1 MIRNLFVGGILFLLL
16 LIEVSCQ
23 KKEVI
28 LNEQQF
34 TNLLID
40 MHRLDG
46 VLAANRDIESY
57 SELNSY
63 SYYNDLFKK
72 YGITQADFDSC
83 MYFYSAQNKLFSKM
97 YDVVIDSL
105 NKQLTQADRV
115 LRELRANDSL
125 NHFPI
130 QDTLHLDSVYTVV
143 LDSLL
148 PGLYKFSTTLRF
160 DSLVIQRSRRI
171 RSFFLSAD
179 EKDTLRVRDI
189 VITPDTNER
198 SYDWMQYADSLH
210 PKLVICYMD
219 IIPWDKRPKV
229 LKDKKWVI
237 PPKNEKVY
245 QLEKMGVIS
254 YKNNLFRPYIPSRE
268 RRRWEDMLNSH
279 R

>member
-1 MIRNLFVGGILFLLL
+1 
-16 LIEVSCQ
+16 
-23 KKEVI
+23 
-28 LNEQQF
+28 
-34 TNLLID
+34 
-40 MHRLDG
+40 
-46 VLAANRDIESY
+46 
-57 SELNSY
+57 
-63 SYYNDLFKK
+63 
-72 YGITQADFDSC
+72 
-83 MYFYSAQNKLFSKM
+83 
-97 YDVVIDSL
+97 
-105 NKQLTQADRV
+105 
-115 LRELRANDSL
+115 
-125 NHFPI
+125 
-130 QDTLHLDSVYTVV
+130 LDSVYTVV

-268 RRRWEDMLNSH
+268 RSRWEDMLNSH